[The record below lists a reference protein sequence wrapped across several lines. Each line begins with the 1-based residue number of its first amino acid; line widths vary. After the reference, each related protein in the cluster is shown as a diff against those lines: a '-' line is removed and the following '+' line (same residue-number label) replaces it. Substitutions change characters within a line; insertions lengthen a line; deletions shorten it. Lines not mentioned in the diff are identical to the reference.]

1 MNEFFG
7 YCGWDFGGA
16 LNSKFQRGEHVR
28 IGRTIYRVIF
38 RIGSWHWLK
47 RMGGA
52 IPYFFELVALGHGDQ
67 NFGLIRVCKF
77 FSAQVRFKYP
87 N

>member
-1 MNEFFG
+1 MRRLYGGIHFRKYCCFG
-7 YCGWDFGGA
+7 RTGKVNKLQCKNFLA
-16 LNSKFQRGEHVR
+16 EIKFQPFFFKKDL
-28 IGRTIYRVIF
+28 T
-38 RIGSWHWLK
+38 
-47 RMGGA
+47 
-52 IPYFFELVALGHGDQ
+52 FELVALGHGDQ